1 LVFLR
6 NVLVDL
12 FMERFNIHEYPIGFF
27 FTAAESRKPQAFSR
41 DMKAALPDKG
51 CMLIE
56 IISKFLGETEWMV
69 IKINEM
75 IQRIGHS

>member
-1 LVFLR
+1 LR

-12 FMERFNIHEYPIGFF
+12 LMERFNIYEYPIGFF
-27 FTAAESRKPQAFSR
+27 FTAAESRNPQAFSR

-51 CMLIE
+51 CMLFE
-56 IISKFLGETEWMV
+56 IISKFLSDPEWMV
-69 IKINEM
+69 IKIDEM